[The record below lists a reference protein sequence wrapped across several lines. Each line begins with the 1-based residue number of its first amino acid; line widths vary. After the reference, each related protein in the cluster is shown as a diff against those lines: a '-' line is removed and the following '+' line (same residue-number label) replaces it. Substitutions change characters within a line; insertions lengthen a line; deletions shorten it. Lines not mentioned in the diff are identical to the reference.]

1 MRKLAITLLATLLV
15 FAVFAIEGSWPV
27 PDVNEPH
34 YLGKAK
40 HFWQP
45 DWLAGDFF
53 LDAPHGGPL
62 RRLRESHLVFFA
74 AFGWWSKFLT
84 LPAMALAGRVL
95 TWLGLAYAWQRLS
108 RAMLPSSGSA
118 SPLVAVPLLAA
129 FSAAL
134 FVAANSWCQT
144 AGEWVIGGFEG
155 KPLAYIFVFLAIEQ
169 AVRGGWTAALAASG
183 VATALHPI
191 VGGWTALLI
200 AGTWVSR
207 PADRPSPGVLLRAL
221 AIAGVL
227 GSPGLVPAALLN
239 WGTPP
244 EVLSEA
250 NQIYVYRRAAHHLL
264 PQAFP
269 GWHFFRFCLLALFW
283 TLVCWRSQNDRSEHV
298 ANNQDGDR
306 AAAQARLRRIV
317 LGSLL
322 LLGCGIL
329 FSWTLWWRPQW
340 LAAILR
346 YYWFRMADV
355 LLPAGATFAWLG
367 WLQTQRIT
375 EAPARAAWA
384 RRFTAGLYLLSI
396 VVAVTYLTTHG
407 SQVLHAARPRGD
419 GPTKVLDYA
428 DWRAVCDWVAANTPA
443 DTLFITPKSSQ
454 TFKWHT
460 QRRELVTWKDMPQD
474 AAGIVE
480 WWRRLVELYGLHSK
494 AENEWTNAWRL
505 DSLNERPPE
514 QLVALAE
521 EYGADYLV
529 VEAELPLALPLRFH
543 NTSYAIY
550 ELRPPRN

>member
-1 MRKLAITLLATLLV
+1 MCKLAITLLATLLV
-15 FAVFAIEGSWPV
+15 FAVLAIDGSWPV

-34 YLGKAK
+34 YLGKAR

-74 AFGWWSKFLT
+74 VFGWWSKSLT
-84 LPAMALAGRVL
+84 LPTMALAGRVL

-108 RAMLPSSGSA
+108 RAMLPGA
-118 SPLVAVPLLAA
+118 DFAAPAIAQPLLAA

-155 KPLAYIFVFLAIEQ
+155 KPLAYIFVLLSIEQ

-183 VATALHPI
+183 VATSLHPI
-191 VGGWTALLI
+191 VGGWTGLLI
-200 AGTWVSR
+200 VGTWVTR
-207 PADRPSPGVLLRAL
+207 PADRPSLGVLLRAL

-227 GSPGLVPAALLN
+227 GLPGLIPAALLN

-244 EVLSEA
+244 EVLAEA

-269 GWHFFRFCLLALFW
+269 GWHFFRFCMLALFW
-283 TLVCWRSQNDRSEHV
+283 TLVCWRSQDERSEH
-298 ANNQDGDR
+298 ALDDR
-306 AAAQARLRRIV
+306 QPEGVEAQARLRRLV

-322 LLGCGIL
+322 LVGCGIL
-329 FSWTLWWRPQW
+329 VSWTLWWRPEW

-355 LLPAGATFAWLG
+355 LLPLGATFAWLG
-367 WLQTQRIT
+367 WLQAQLRT
-375 EAPARAAWA
+375 EAAARAAWA
-384 RRFTAGLYLLSI
+384 RRLTAASLLLSI
-396 VVAVTYLTTHG
+396 AVALAYLTTHG
-407 SQVLHAARPRGD
+407 SQVFHAKQPRGD

-428 DWRAVCDWVAANTPA
+428 DWRAACDWTAANTPPEA
-443 DTLFITPKSSQ
+443 LFITPKSSQ

-460 QRRELVTWKDMPQD
+460 ERRELATWKDMPQD

-480 WWRRLVELYGLHSK
+480 WWRRLVDLYGLHSK

-505 DSLNERPPE
+505 DSLNERSPE

-521 EYGADYLV
+521 KYGADYLL
-529 VEAELPLALPLRFH
+529 VEAELPLALPRRFD
-543 NTSYAIY
+543 NKSYAIY
-550 ELRPPRN
+550 ELRPR